1 MINYVDISSFMQWF
15 INTIVNIIGTVLD
28 ILDNIHIA
36 NNVSILDFIIA
47 LIVIGA
53 FVSIVITIPAKV
65 KINEQK
71 ERSKNDRNKRRN

>member
-1 MINYVDISSFMQWF
+1 MINYVDISSFMEWF

-28 ILDNIHIA
+28 IIDNIHIA

-53 FVSIVITIPAKV
+53 FVSIVITIPNKV
-65 KINEQK
+65 KIE
-71 ERSKNDRNKRRN
+71 KRKDKKDKK